1 MARGLDHLVFGV
13 LDLDAAALFF
23 ERAGFTV
30 GAWNRHPWG
39 THNRIVQFPGFFLE
53 LITVGDPGL
62 IPEHAE
68 RRFSFGAAVRDA
80 LADGEGFSMLVLES
94 NDALADNT
102 TFHKLGLGD
111 AEPFFFERQASRP
124 DGSHV
129 RVAFT
134 LAFASM
140 PGASAPGFFVC
151 QQHEPQNFWNPR
163 FQIHANGATAVSAV
177 TLVSPDPSAH
187 SRFFDGFTGAGEP
200 VRHEAGW
207 TLELPRG
214 RIEVVTPDHAR
225 QTVQWRG
232 EGAANAALALASVTL
247 AVPDLVPV
255 QRRLDEQGIAHA
267 RCGSRVVV
275 EAFGAVIAFELA

>member
-13 LDLDAAALFF
+13 HDLDAAAKVF
-23 ERAGFTV
+23 EQIGFTV
-30 GAWNRHPWG
+30 GARNRHPWG

-53 LITVGDPGL
+53 LITVGDPAL

-80 LADGEGFSMLVLES
+80 LAVGEGFSLLVLES
-94 NDALADNT
+94 TDALADNAA
-102 TFHKLGLGD
+102 FHALGLGD
-111 AEPFFFERQASRP
+111 AEPFFFERQARRP
-124 DGSHV
+124 DGSEV

-134 LAFASM
+134 LAFASK
-140 PGASAPGFFVC
+140 PGAPAPGFFVC

-163 FQIHANGATAVSAV
+163 FQIHANGAMAVSAV

-187 SRFFDGFTGAGEP
+187 SHFFEGFTGAGEP
-200 VRHEAGW
+200 VRHEAGLL
-207 TLELPRG
+207 LELPRG
-214 RIEVVTPDHAR
+214 RIEVVTPDHAEKSMGIR
-225 QTVQWRG
+225 RH
-232 EGAANAALALASVTL
+232 GAPSAALALTGVTL
-247 AVPDLVPV
+247 SVSDLAAL

-275 EAFGAVIAFELA
+275 EAFGAVIAFEQA